1 MKTNKNKEEEVR
13 EARSEDKIEELATSP
28 FILCREPLALIG
40 FSQLYS
46 PNWVSFK
53 PNNIY

>member
-1 MKTNKNKEEEVR
+1 MKTNKNKEEEER